1 MKKFVVVFLFLSLIG
16 HSASYAQQ
24 TEREQGRGVYFELF
38 GSGLTY
44 SINYDQRFEKR
55 FDGLGFKAGLSY
67 IGVDGTSVA
76 TFPLGLNYLLG
87 KNGKYFEMGLGGTYL
102 AGADRSNTFFTG
114 DGRTTGDGFVG
125 NLILGYRSEPQDG
138 GFLFRASVTPMFGSG
153 FFWPFYAGF
162 SFGYAF

>member
-1 MKKFVVVFLFLSLIG
+1 MSFLVAALPILSIMIKDL
-16 HSASYAQQ
+16 
-24 TEREQGRGVYFELF
+24 
-38 GSGLTY
+38 
-44 SINYDQRFEKR
+44 
-55 FDGLGFKAGLSY
+55 
-67 IGVDGTSVA
+67 A
-76 TFPLGLNYLLG
+76 TFPLGLNSLLG

-102 AGADRSNTFFTG
+102 AGADRSNTFFSG
-114 DGRTTGDGFVG
+114 DSRTTGDGFVG